1 MSTKI
6 QKEHGLSSPVST
18 RKTRLKQDAT
28 PINVEVK
35 RARSSVKKTVLSEIP
50 LKEEPTPIYEQR
62 FLHEEVGYSVKGKRL
77 EILTTAEMKVLD
89 WISENYIVP
98 YDFDQDATFGPLA
111 RVTHEQR
118 LMIAY
123 NAGLLKQTD
132 DEKDLGHKKC
142 ICCFDDTHSYR
153 YCSARTLKFGRS
165 SQNLAPKN
173 A

>member
-1 MSTKI
+1 MKHFTQFINDITEKS
-6 QKEHGLSSPVST
+6 LSNDD
-18 RKTRLKQDAT
+18 LDDL
-28 PINVEVK
+28 IK
-35 RARSSVKKTVLSEIP
+35 RARSSAQGVSDDDEKSSDEKKRASE
-50 LKEEPTPIYEQR
+50 
-62 FLHEEVGYSVKGKRL
+62 
-77 EILTTAEMKVLD
+77 VLD